1 MRVYSYEQ
9 AKKLIP
15 ELARTLAQMQEAARG
30 LAEVK
35 ARLEKA
41 RPGTPEHRALLT
53 EARFL
58 ERGLET
64 DRAWLEAQGVV
75 LRDLEEGVVDIPFK
89 KEGELVYLTWKL
101 GEEAPAYWHGVTEDP
116 SARHPLEDR

>member
-9 AKKLIP
+9 ARRLIP
-15 ELARTLAQMQEAARG
+15 ELARTLAQMQEAVRG

-35 ARLEKA
+35 RRLEEV

-58 ERGLET
+58 ERGLEA

-101 GEEAPAYWHGVTEDP
+101 GEAEPAHWHAVTEDF
-116 SARHPLEDR
+116 RKLKPLS

>member
-9 AKKLIP
+9 AKRLIP
-15 ELARTLAQMQEAARG
+15 ELARTLSQMQEAVRG

-35 ARLEKA
+35 GRLKEA

-58 ERGLET
+58 ERGLEA
-64 DRAWLEAQGVV
+64 DRGWLEAQGVI
-75 LRDLEEGVVDIPFK
+75 LRDLEEGVVDIPFR

-101 GEEAPAYWHGVTEDP
+101 GEEAPAYWHAVTEDP
-116 SARHPLEDR
+116 SERHPL

>member
-1 MRVYSYEQ
+1 MRVYSYQQ
-9 AKKLIP
+9 AKALVP
-15 ELARTLAQMQEAARG
+15 ELERTLSQMQEAVRG

-35 ARLEKA
+35 RRLEEV

-58 ERGLET
+58 ERGLEA

-89 KEGELVYLTWKL
+89 REGELVYLTWKR
-101 GEEAPAYWHGVTEDP
+101 GEPEPAHWHDVTEDF
-116 SARHPLEDR
+116 RQLKPLS

>member
-9 AKKLIP
+9 AKRLIP
-15 ELARTLAQMQEAARG
+15 ELSRTLAQMQEAARG

-35 ARLEKA
+35 RRLEET
-41 RPGTPEHRALLT
+41 RPGTPEHRALLA

-64 DRAWLEAQGVV
+64 DRAWLEAQGVI

-89 KEGELVYLTWKL
+89 REGELVYLTWKL
-101 GEEAPAYWHGVTEDP
+101 GEDEPAYWHGLTEDP
-116 SARHPLEDR
+116 SARHPL

>member
-9 AKKLIP
+9 AKALVP
-15 ELARTLAQMQEAARG
+15 ELERTLAQMQEAAQG
-30 LAEVK
+30 LKEVK
-35 ARLEKA
+35 ARLAKVK
-41 RPGTPEHRALLT
+41 PGTPEHRGLLT

-58 ERGLET
+58 ERALES

-75 LRDLEEGVVDIPFK
+75 LRDLEEGVVDIPFR

-101 GEEAPAYWHGVTEDP
+101 GEEAPVFWHEVTEDP
-116 SARHPLEDR
+116 SKRHPL